1 MKKQTVAK
9 GLHLLFSAVLIAVLA
24 LGIAPARTARAD
36 GMISRSDLV
45 VTVVSAP
52 KHVRDCEVFE
62 VTFTVTNLGPDPAS
76 SVFVNVSI
84 PDQFDYTD
92 IQGAPTHLAVGESV
106 TFTVVIKVTAFFQ
119 GWFRKVWAGVTL
131 TSEPYPDISV
141 DPNFENNRAEAPI
154 KIIGQK
160 RSCQ

>member
-1 MKKQTVAK
+1 VKKQTLAK
-9 GLHLLFSAVLIAVLA
+9 GLHLLFSAVLIAVLP
-24 LGIAPARTARAD
+24 LSIAPAQTARAQATT
-36 GMISRSDLV
+36 STSDLL
-45 VTVVSAP
+45 VTVISAP

-92 IQGAPTHLAVGESV
+92 IQGAPAHLAVGETA

-119 GWFRKVWAGVTL
+119 GWFRKVWAGVTM

-141 DPNFENNRAEAPI
+141 DPNLENNRAEAPI
-154 KIIGQK
+154 KIIGQQ